1 MPTNQRPSLV
11 TTNKVSPGATITMIP
26 SSKVTVVPAASLSTR
41 PILAQPSPSRPSTP
55 ILRGVTPV
63 TLRAPNIRLASPGS
77 VHLIAT
83 SQPAQT
89 KVTRAGAGPGGPR
102 VPSAVV
108 SFRPSGPLV
117 TTARP
122 AVSPTGATKTI
133 VTQNPAGVFKPI
145 TTQVASVVSGQPV
158 ALKPSSTTGSLP
170 VRVPPGGR
178 VTMVSSSPAS
188 HIQVPLVPGAVG
200 PPKSRVAAIP
210 SVGGAMK
217 VVSGVSMVSVAPV
230 QITQTPPAR
239 TIQLPNSGPSTT
251 NIPVARVIPQ
261 QATRDAATGY
271 VVAGT
276 FVPGANQASP
286 VNLTMTRASVPAMTI
301 PNFNQTTLMYERD
314 AQNSV
319 TITTLPAGDGQH
331 SSQSTPATITP
342 ARITPMVPGETDKTV
357 PGSPRPSILRKRP
370 DSEAVTPIKGT
381 AILTSP
387 SSPPRPDSSGS
398 STISATSSLP
408 ALSGDEQP
416 PPPAP
421 ASIEPSPRKKPRKQQ
436 LPPRETNTNIS
447 PEWAAVKREI
457 GHRDRLEWKARP
469 EADWEGKVRNWNME
483 SGVAEVGWDQEQDLA
498 QDQADDEE
506 EISTDEERDKQ
517 TGSLISGKPTV
528 TLLNSYRH
536 TWKSRHNHFL
546 RYSDVKSK
554 VRVLTVSDRNFQFLS
569 RMNVGQPLTS
579 LPTRSLCSRR

>member
-1 MPTNQRPSLV
+1 
-11 TTNKVSPGATITMIP
+11 MIP
-26 SSKVTVVPAASLSTR
+26 SSKVTVVPAGR
-41 PILAQPSPSRPSTP
+41 PILAQPAPARPNTP

-63 TLRAPNIRLASPGS
+63 TLRAPSIRL
-77 VHLIAT
+77 IQT
-83 SQPAQT
+83 QQPAQA
-89 KVTRAGAGPGGPR
+89 KVPGAR
-102 VPSAVV
+102 VPMAAV
-108 SFRPSGPLV
+108 SFRPTGPLV
-117 TTARP
+117 TTARS
-122 AVSPTGATKTI
+122 ALSPTGATAVTKTI

-145 TTQVASVVSGQPV
+145 TTQVTVSGQAV
-158 ALKPSSTTGSLP
+158 ALKPSSSSSSLP
-170 VRVPPGGR
+170 VRVPSGQR
-178 VTMVSSSPAS
+178 VMVSTTQAS

-200 PPKSRVAAIP
+200 PPKSRVAVP

-217 VVSGVSMVSVAPV
+217 VVSGANISMVTVAPV

-239 TIQLPNSGPSTT
+239 TIQLPNSGPTKPGGTNTT

-261 QATRDAATGY
+261 QSTRDSSAGVTTGY
-271 VVAGT
+271 VVAGA

-286 VNLTMTRASVPAMTI
+286 VNLTMTRATVPAMAI
-301 PNFNQTTLMYERD
+301 PNFNQTLMYERES
-314 AQNSV
+314 QNSV
-319 TITTLPAGDGQH
+319 TITTLPAGEGAP
-331 SSQSTPATITP
+331 SQPPTPATITP
-342 ARITPMVPGETDKTV
+342 ARITPMVAGDTDKTV

-387 SSPPRPDSSGS
+387 NSPPRPDSSGS

-416 PPPAP
+416 APPAP

-457 GHRDRLEWKARP
+457 GVRDRLEWKTRP

-483 SGVAEVGWDQEQDLA
+483 TGGQEVGWDQEADLV

-506 EISTDEERDKQ
+506 EMSTDEERDKQ
-517 TGSLISGKPTV
+517 TGSLIRGAPTA

-536 TWKSRHNHFL
+536 TWKSRSNHFL

-554 VRVLTVSDRNFQFLS
+554 VRERHFRNPRLIIFLF
-569 RMNVGQPLTS
+569 RMNDDRQ
-579 LPTRSLCSRR
+579 